1 MPSFSFSP
9 ERIRKIVDEF
19 KSSEIMVV
27 GDVMLDEYMWGD
39 VKRISPEAPVP
50 VVEIESVTK
59 RLGGAANV
67 VQNLRKL
74 DLAPV
79 LISLCG
85 RDENGRKLCGMLE
98 SSGCSSE
105 GLVQSPKRPTTIKT
119 RVMARHQQIV
129 RADRE
134 TTTDLD
140 SQEHD
145 ALWSRFEE
153 KLDSVKGVIVS
164 DYGKGVISEPFIGH
178 LIEACT
184 RKGKFVAIDP
194 KERHFDLYRGV
205 SVITPNLKEAHA
217 MLGLPYGS
225 CSDQQVE
232 KIGWELMER
241 LSLPYLL
248 ITLSERGMGLFEK
261 DSKSYTNL
269 PTAARKVF
277 DVTGAGDTVIS
288 VFSAASVCGA
298 TPLEAAFLANHAA
311 GLTVAEL
318 GTASV
323 NAASLLNDCGC
334 QCQTDNSGTCSSGM
348 ATEGLKYPGTRP
360 PCFNA

>member
-1 MPSFSFSP
+1 MSGISFSP
-9 ERIRKIVDEF
+9 ERIRKIIDEF

-27 GDVMLDEYMWGD
+27 GDVMLDEYIWGD

-50 VVEIESVTK
+50 VVEIESVTV

-74 DLAPV
+74 EINPV

-85 RDENGRKLCGMLE
+85 RDKNGRKLRGMLE
-98 SSGCSSE
+98 DSGCSSE

-134 TTTDLD
+134 TTADMD
-140 SQEHD
+140 SQEYD

-153 KLDSVKGVIVS
+153 KIESVKGVIVS
-164 DYGKGVISEPFIGH
+164 DYGKGVISQPLIGN
-178 LIEACT
+178 LIETCT
-184 RKGKFVAIDP
+184 KKNKFVAIDP
-194 KERHFDLYRGV
+194 QERHFDLYRGV
-205 SVITPNLKEAHA
+205 SIITPNLKEAHA
-217 MLGLPYGS
+217 MLGLPYKS
-225 CSDQQVE
+225 CSDQEVQD
-232 KIGWELMER
+232 IGWKLMEQ
-241 LSLPYLL
+241 LSIPYLL

-261 DSKSYTNL
+261 DGKAYTNL

-288 VFSAASVCGA
+288 VYSAASVCGA

-323 NAASLLNDCGC
+323 DAASLLQGCGC
-334 QCQTDNSGTCSSGM
+334 AIIRN
-348 ATEGLKYPGTRP
+348 
-360 PCFNA
+360 